1 MKPYKIWIFY
11 WVFITIQWRL
21 LINWE
26 VVSVSQRKWLEVV
39 DPKKVDLYP
48 IQFAN
53 CDRLEANDAVF
64 IFDEVG
70 SGKTISSGLMALD
83 YLEKNPK
90 EKVLVITTNALSKG
104 GQGNKGQF
112 LNDWFSKLPFK
123 EMGFENSVHL
133 INNHFKNIEKNIGNY
148 GLIIIDEA
156 HLFIEKK
163 TKKYEQLIKMNAHKV
178 VFLTATPIK
187 NSEQDLKVYITI
199 ADEILEENNG
209 ITFETLKNT
218 VSTIGKKP
226 EQLICSFLN
235 KELPVTRYFKDTIQ
249 DLNIDNFEKEISKR
263 YHTLIENYDVNYGNY
278 KEWDELRV
286 KALVRFINSRL
297 KEEPDS
303 RFVIFTRYIQK
314 EAQYIA
320 DYLYQYEGYKPFGE
334 ETEKTYAKVTG
345 ENSWELARYSGKT
358 KSDEDLP
365 QILIVSYQLAEQ
377 GVNLPGFNHIIN
389 YHVPAY
395 PAALEQRYGRI
406 DRLTKDGYKQIFNCF
421 ILRSGNYGTNEEN
434 FRKAVSISLHNL
446 LKHLPSR
453 NVILSKQTL
462 QNYLDIS
469 EHRKDM
475 HDKLQQAVENIV
487 AVKTAFDFYIE
498 QEKQHVHVE
507 DIENV
512 EDETTHSNNNQKQET
527 ILEKANEEAEL
538 LIALL
543 EGEKRFEINSEQEE
557 LTQSEYVRELSLF
570 KAFLSQLIELEV
582 TDSKSEEKR
591 RKLAE
596 DLLNKKESIWDEIFY
611 KKKNEDDSFE
621 SLGTI
626 NAISGCASFIKKS
639 PEFNIY
645 KQQFMDELK
654 NTYIFNKIKQPLN
667 EYFERM
673 FLENKFI
680 HLFPYIVNE
689 TYQQQIKKAMEE
701 DSELKQFVEENRNK
715 DERDVIL
722 NEVDGWVETLPVFM
736 YFKEISL
743 NLCKRSTTN
752 DYSVT
757 GSRMKYS
764 DGNHFAKAIKYINDH
779 VFELGDAMR
788 EEINKF
794 SEDDS
799 KKLSIKLINN
809 EENTFEAS
817 NWLKIIYHGSR
828 KEVYAKVVVK
838 EHVLREGDFPYFKN
852 LEKNKRVMLLLETK
866 YPQLLSYKEQWNEIA
881 GSTVSPDVAMLKEVV
896 VNEQIDEEYKA
907 LLNLKIDYDTKLK
920 TIRSYRSLFSH
931 ILFSDSGNTRAW
943 VDYPFTRNLEIPKD
957 GLVYVNDYWTKGIL
971 YELQAWQMSE
981 SNDLY
986 SQYKI
991 SKRWTVPIK

>member
-1 MKPYKIWIFY
+1 M
-11 WVFITIQWRL
+11 
-21 LINWE
+21 
-26 VVSVSQRKWLEVV
+26 SQRKWLEVV

-83 YLEKNPK
+83 YLEKNPND
-90 EKVLVITTNALSKG
+90 KVLVITTNALSKG

-123 EMGFENSVHL
+123 EMGFENNVHL
-133 INNHFKNIEKNIGNY
+133 INNHFKNIEKNIDNY

-156 HLFIEKK
+156 HLFIEKN

-187 NSEQDLKVYITI
+187 HSEQDLKVYITI
-199 ADEILEENNG
+199 ADEILEKNNG
-209 ITFETLKNT
+209 ITFEILKNT
-218 VSTIGKKP
+218 VSTLGKKP
-226 EQLICSFLN
+226 EQLICSILN
-235 KELPVTRYFKDTIQ
+235 NESPVTRYFKDTIQ

-286 KALVRFINSRL
+286 KALIRFINIRL
-297 KEEPDS
+297 EDHPDS
-303 RFVIFTRYIQK
+303 RFVIFTRYVQK

-320 DYLYQYEGYKPFGE
+320 DYLYQHEGYKPFGE

-345 ENSWELARYSGKT
+345 ENSWELASYSGKT
-358 KSDEDLP
+358 KSEKLP

-406 DRLTKDGYKQIFNCF
+406 DRLTKDGYEQIFNCF
-421 ILRSGNYGTNEEN
+421 ILRSGYYSTNEEN

-446 LKHLPSR
+446 LRHLPSR

-469 EHRKDM
+469 EHRKER
-475 HDKLQQAVENIV
+475 HDKLQQAVENID
-487 AVKTAFDFYIE
+487 AVKTAFNFYIE
-498 QEKQHVHVE
+498 QEKQHVNAE
-507 DIENV
+507 NIENA
-512 EDETTHSNNNQKQET
+512 EDEMTCSNNNLELLKQET
-527 ILEKANEEAEL
+527 ILEESNEEAKL
-538 LIALL
+538 LISLL
-543 EGEKRFEINSEQEE
+543 EGEERFEINSELKE
-557 LTQSEYVRELSLF
+557 LTQTEYLRELSLF
-570 KAFLSQLIELEV
+570 KAFLSQLIELEI
-582 TDSKSEEKR
+582 TESKNEEKR

-611 KKKNEDDSFE
+611 KKKNDDDSFE

-626 NAISGCASFIKKS
+626 NAISGCAKFIKKS

-645 KQQFMDELK
+645 KQQFINMLK
-654 NTYIFNKIKQPLN
+654 NTYTFNKIKHPLN

-680 HLFPYIVNE
+680 HLFPYIEDE
-689 TYQQQIKKAMEE
+689 TYKQQIKKAMGE
-701 DSELKQFVEENRNK
+701 DSELKQFMEENCNK
-715 DERDVIL
+715 DERDVVL

-743 NLCKRSTTN
+743 NLCRRSMTN

-788 EEINKF
+788 EEINRFTK
-794 SEDDS
+794 DDS
-799 KKLSIKLINN
+799 KKLSIKLVKN
-809 EENTFEAS
+809 EDNTFEAS

-828 KEVYAKVVVK
+828 KEVYAKVVFK
-838 EHVLREGDFPYFKN
+838 ENALIEGDFPYFKN
-852 LEKNKRVMLLLETK
+852 LEKIKREMLLLETK
-866 YPQLLSYKEQWNEIA
+866 YPQLLSYKEQWNEID
-881 GSTVSPDVAMLKEVV
+881 GSTVSSDVAVLKEVI
-896 VNEQIDEEYKA
+896 VNEQIDEEYKV
-907 LLNLKIDYDTKLK
+907 LLKFTKDYDTKLK

-931 ILFSDSGNTRAW
+931 ILFSDSGKTRAW
-943 VDYPFTRNLEIPKD
+943 VDYPFTKNLEIPKD

-971 YELQAWQMSE
+971 YELQAWKMSE
-981 SNDLY
+981 SKDIY